1 MAIIVTGADGYVGF
15 PTLLKAAAE
24 NPDERIIGVDN
35 FSRRK
40 WVEDVGSVSATEI
53 KGSESRFEEAKEE
66 FGNISLV
73 EGDLTDRDF
82 VNQLL
87 ETYEPH
93 TIVHLAAQPSA
104 PYSQING
111 ERASFTQYNNNES
124 TRNLLWG
131 IEEKDLDAHFIEST
145 TMGVYGAPEFPI
157 PEGSFEVEHS
167 GGEDEIPYPGMAG
180 SWYHMSQSNDANNLR
195 LANNQFDI
203 DISEL
208 RMGIVYG
215 TKTEELEETGLS
227 TRFDFDYFFGTVV
240 NRFCAQ
246 AISEYP
252 VTVYGKGEQR
262 KPMISLRDTVQSLVN
277 AIDEPGDGL
286 TVYNQTTRPVSIKEM
301 GKTVAK
307 EAQKRGSDTEVKHY
321 ENPRDEKEDH
331 KMEVENEKFMELLGS
346 KKQSLEEGISDIMD
360 DLEQNKGRIENHED
374 RFLPGV
380 LSED

>member
-15 PTLLKAAAE
+15 PTTLKLAKNFPE
-24 NPDERIIGVDN
+24 ERIVAVDN
-35 FSRRK
+35 LGRRD
-40 WVEDVGSVSATEI
+40 WVEDCGSISAIPI
-53 KGSESRFEEAKEE
+53 KDARKRFEEAKESYS
-66 FGNISLV
+66 NISFV

-82 VNQLL
+82 VDQILS
-87 ETYEPH
+87 TYEPH

-111 ERASFTQYNNNES
+111 ERASFSQYNNNES

-131 IEEKDLDAHFIEST
+131 VEENGLDSHFIEST

-167 GGEDEIPYPGMAG
+167 GGKDEIPYPGMAG
-180 SWYHMSQSNDANNLR
+180 SWYHMSKANDANNLR
-195 LANNQFDI
+195 LAQDQFDM
-203 DISEL
+203 DVSDF

-215 TKTEELEETGLS
+215 TSTEELEETGLK
-227 TRFDFDYFFGTVV
+227 TRFDFDYYFGTVI

-246 AISEYP
+246 AATGYP

-262 KPMISLRDTVQSLVN
+262 KPMISLKDTVQSFVN
-277 AIDEPGDGL
+277 AVGEGDGL
-286 TVYNQTTRPVSIKEM
+286 QVYNQATRPVSIKELGETIAEKANEKGM
-301 GKTVAK
+301 
-307 EAQKRGSDTEVKHY
+307 DTDVKHY

-331 KMEVENEKFMELLGS
+331 KMEVENNKFMSLLGDQ
-346 KKQSLEEGISDIMD
+346 KQDVEEGVDDILD
-360 DLEQNKGRIENHED
+360 DLQEHVERIEMHED

-380 LSED
+380 LSEK